1 MLSGRRLREL
11 RKSKG
16 YTQEFLATKLGVSK
30 VTVCGYEKETRT
42 PSLNIFLQLLDIFEV
57 EPNYLLGR
65 DNLVSEENT
74 DYKIKMSKEAPTKK
88 QLYYYNRLCKKYNI
102 EKKDTNTLSKLDLR
116 NEIERIIDEHSGD
129 CCNINK

>member
-30 VTVCGYEKETRT
+30 VIVCGYEKETRT

-74 DYKIKMSKEAPTKK
+74 DYKIKMSKEDIKIIK
-88 QLYYYNRLCKKYNI
+88 DIKNNKVVYNKF
-102 EKKDTNTLSKLDLR
+102 LD
-116 NEIERIIDEHSGD
+116 NSAGVINFIER
-129 CCNINK
+129 KLKK

>member
-57 EPNYLLGR
+57 ETNYLLGR

-74 DYKIKMSKEAPTKK
+74 DYKIKMSKEDIKIIK
-88 QLYYYNRLCKKYNI
+88 DIKNNKVVYNKF
-102 EKKDTNTLSKLDLR
+102 LD
-116 NEIERIIDEHSGD
+116 NSAGVINFIER
-129 CCNINK
+129 KLKK

>member
-1 MLSGRRLREL
+1 MLSGRMLREL

-74 DYKIKMSKEAPTKK
+74 DYKIKMSKEDIKI
-88 QLYYYNRLCKKYNI
+88 R
-102 EKKDTNTLSKLDLR
+102 
-116 NEIERIIDEHSGD
+116 ERIIAITFF
-129 CCNINK
+129 INSSEK

>member
-1 MLSGRRLREL
+1 
-11 RKSKG
+11 
-16 YTQEFLATKLGVSK
+16 
-30 VTVCGYEKETRT
+30 
-42 PSLNIFLQLLDIFEV
+42 
-57 EPNYLLGR
+57 
-65 DNLVSEENT
+65 
-74 DYKIKMSKEAPTKK
+74 MSKEAPTKK